1 MKYTIEADGIHL
13 IVETVFDDDYPAV
26 KPPIPMGE
34 AVAEVERVA
43 ANIREGLKLACE
55 CEAQG
60 APTKCGAC
68 E

>member
-1 MKYTIEADGIHL
+1 MKYTIEADGIHYE
-13 IVETVFDDDYPAV
+13 IETAFDADYPAI

-43 ANIREGLKLACE
+43 AHIRDGLRLVCD

-60 APTKCGAC
+60 AQKCGAC